1 MELELPEGATLERTR
16 IVTDRAVK
24 YLEQN
29 PYVAYIQ
36 NVTGSSP
43 RVGSNQARSELT
55 VILKPWEDRK
65 GISVDKIMEN
75 VEKDLQEYPECKVY
89 LSTPPVIPGLGTS
102 GGFEMQLEA
111 RGDATLDNLVQAA
124 DTLMYYAQKSKVLTG
139 ISSSLQSE
147 IPQLY
152 FDVDRDKVKCWVYL
166 WLMCSLP

>member
-1 MELELPEGATLERTR
+1 MSAFGMVLIAIFIIHRLVPTSFLPTEDQGYFKVELELPEGATLERTR

-75 VEKDLQEYPECKVY
+75 ME
-89 LSTPPVIPGLGTS
+89 
-102 GGFEMQLEA
+102 
-111 RGDATLDNLVQAA
+111 
-124 DTLMYYAQKSKVLTG
+124 
-139 ISSSLQSE
+139 
-147 IPQLY
+147 
-152 FDVDRDKVKCWVYL
+152 
-166 WLMCSLP
+166 